1 VLEHLQAVFSNK
13 LQASVLVDDNGR
25 KLLEL
30 YQQIGQLKVEN
41 DFLKKNVICLNDDR
55 CDLLV
60 PNHPG
65 LSLL

>member
-1 VLEHLQAVFSNK
+1 LDQKNEKIRLQAVFSNK

-41 DFLKKNVICLNDDR
+41 DFLKKM
-55 CDLLV
+55 
-60 PNHPG
+60 
-65 LSLL
+65 